1 MNTNDTNLL
10 KQRVKLTTNPSN
22 DFGGELLRLL
32 SGSDKKLTD
41 VQIRSLTSCLGAYI
55 GALVCILFT
64 AAAIYVA
71 SIDDRALTNR
81 YYIYSAFII
90 LPILIGSAL
99 ILPVFRA
106 GIKPQTMVLL
116 GLMVIILI
124 VSVYFFMRN
133 MNPQTVVWTNYIL
146 FAIIAFLVISV
157 LAITYKVFMK
167 YLKNLPGWGGFIV
180 KLLFFIP
187 CMFLD
192 FVQYLVNDYNN
203 TPKIVGVVFV
213 MQLIVILGY
222 ILLPRIYK
230 YFASYTNVPL
240 VNKPTSLQ
248 QQSVI
253 GKNEIFKLDE
263 FNEKDS
269 YIRFDPINPDGNISN
284 QYRQNFTISM
294 WVFINNSGIH
304 NVAYNGETPIFRYGD
319 IYNEDNTKGKPL
331 ITYSNRQVANGHNEY
346 VVYFTNSYTIPIM
359 HKFSVPPQKWN
370 NFVIT
375 YNEAKVDLFV
385 NGALE
390 HSHTF
395 QTDTNDTSSY
405 PIFTKYDV
413 ITVGYGDDDDD
424 KQTRK
429 INGAI
434 CNVNYYKTPLTLS
447 DIATNYNLLKNKT
460 PPLNY
465 IV

>member
-1 MNTNDTNLL
+1 MNDTNLL
-10 KQRVKLTTNPSN
+10 KQRVKLTANPSN
-22 DFGGELLRLL
+22 DFGGEFLRLI
-32 SGSDKKLTD
+32 SGSEKKLTE
-41 VQIRSLTSCLGAYI
+41 VQIRSLMSCI
-55 GALVCILFT
+55 GIYVRALVCVLFT

-71 SIDDRALTNR
+71 SIDKRALTNR

-90 LPILIGSAL
+90 LPIIVGSLL

-106 GIKPQTMVLL
+106 GIKPQTFMLI
-116 GLMVIILI
+116 GLMLIIMI

-133 MNPQTVVWTNYIL
+133 MNPQTVVWANYIL
-146 FAIIAFLVISV
+146 FALVAFLIVST
-157 LAITYKVFMK
+157 LAIAYKVFMK
-167 YLKNLPGWGGFIV
+167 YLKNLPGWGGFIM

-213 MQLIVILGY
+213 MQLIVLAGY
-222 ILLPRIYK
+222 VLLPRIYK
-230 YFASYTNVPL
+230 FFAKYTNVPL
-240 VNKPTSLQ
+240 VNKPISLQ
-248 QQSVI
+248 QQSII
-253 GKNEIFKLDE
+253 GKNSVFKLDE

-269 YIRFDPINPDGNISN
+269 YIRFDPILPDGNISN
-284 QYRQNFTISM
+284 QYRQNFSVSM

-304 NVAYNGETPIFRYGD
+304 NPAYNGETPIFRYGD
-319 IYNEDNTKGKPL
+319 PYSENNTKGKPL
-331 ITYSNRQVANGHNEY
+331 ITYSNRQVKEGHNEY
-346 VVYFTNSYTIPIM
+346 VVYFTNSEAFPVS

-375 YNEAKVDLFV
+375 YNEGTVDLFV

-395 QTDTNDTSSY
+395 HTDPENTTSY
-405 PIFTKYDV
+405 PVFNKYDV
-413 ITVGYGDDDDD
+413 MVTGYGDDDDKD
-424 KQTRK
+424 TRR

-434 CNVNYYKTPLTLS
+434 CNVNYYKTPLSIS
-447 DIATNYNLLKNKT
+447 DIAYNYNLLKNKT

>member
-1 MNTNDTNLL
+1 MNSNDTNIL
-10 KQRVKLTTNPSN
+10 KQRVKLTSNPSN

-41 VQIRSLTSCLGAYI
+41 VQIRSLTSCFGSYI

-71 SIDDRALTNR
+71 SIDKRALTNR
-81 YYIYSAFII
+81 YYVYSAFII
-90 LPILIGSAL
+90 LPILFGSAL
-99 ILPVFRA
+99 ILPIFRA

-116 GLMVIILI
+116 ALMVILVI
-124 VSVYFFMRN
+124 VTSYFFMRN
-133 MNPQTVVWTNYIL
+133 MNPQTVVWANYIL
-146 FAIIAFLVISV
+146 FALVAFFIVSVMAIA
-157 LAITYKVFMK
+157 YKVFIK

-203 TPKIVGVVFV
+203 TPKIVGVVFII
-213 MQLIVILGY
+213 QLIVLAGY
-222 ILLPRIYK
+222 ILIPRIYK
-230 YFASYTNVPL
+230 YFAKYSNVPL
-240 VNKPTSLQ
+240 VNKPISLQ
-248 QQSVI
+248 KQSII

-263 FNEKDS
+263 FTAKDS
-269 YIRFDPINPDGNISN
+269 YIRFDPVHPDGNISN
-284 QYRQNFTISM
+284 QYRQNFSVSM

-304 NVAYNGETPIFRYGD
+304 NAGYTGETPIFRYGD
-319 IYNEDNTKGKPL
+319 PYSEISTLGKPL
-331 ITYSNRQVANGHNEY
+331 IAYSNRLTNEGQNEY
-346 VVYFTNSYTIPIM
+346 VIYFTNSDSISVS
-359 HKFSVPPQKWN
+359 HRFSVPPQKWN
-370 NFVIT
+370 NFVVT
-375 YNEAKVDLFV
+375 YNEGKVDLFV

-395 QTDTNDTSSY
+395 HTDPDNTSSY
-405 PIFTKYDV
+405 PIFNKYDV
-413 ITVGYGDDDDD
+413 MAVGYGDDDD
-424 KQTRK
+424 KETRK

-434 CNVNYYKTPLTLS
+434 CNVNYYKTPLSLS
-447 DIATNYNLLKNKT
+447 DIANNYNLLKNKT